1 MWIVAT
7 CPKLEKYLN
16 HKQNRWPDFWVYL
29 LIFFY
34 TYNWRFQVIKLV
46 FMFNIDRTERKIKI
60 QSIFINNNQI
70 HSTVF
75 INLYINNHFCHRVRF
90 HNFFVLCSVL
100 IKSTFFLP
108 LTPTSDVGG
117 AGGKIWRQAINI
129 YTYAHTSNY
138 HTHTHTHSCAPL
150 HSAALIACHQCI
162 SITRWM
168 KIYF

>member
-1 MWIVAT
+1 MNSCNSSKIGKISESQT
-7 CPKLEKYLN
+7 
-16 HKQNRWPDFWVYL
+16 KQVTRFLSLFIN
-29 LIFFY
+29 FFY

-138 HTHTHTHSCAPL
+138 HTHTHSCAPL